1 MKTIAA
7 LLARQA
13 AHARTPLKR
22 IVVPVSRRLKQ
33 SPTQTY
39 KLITVKYFGRGVALR
54 SELSGA
60 EVKGNNWFQVAAD
73 DLIFSKI
80 DARNGAFGI
89 VPAELDGA
97 IVSNEFPTF
106 TVDVEQASPRFL
118 VTVLSSQPF
127 YSQVESIVAG
137 ATRRRRLEPE
147 QFLEMSLP
155 LPDLKTQQ
163 RVAAE
168 IDMNQATMRRAAD
181 ELERLRTE
189 VNRVWE
195 T

>member
-1 MKTIAA
+1 MKPRY
-7 LLARQA
+7 LC
-13 AHARTPLKR
+13 P
-22 IVVPVSRRLKQ
+22 
-33 SPTQTY
+33 
-39 KLITVKYFGRGVALR
+39 
-54 SELSGA
+54 
-60 EVKGNNWFQVAAD
+60 KGNNWFQVAVG

-89 VPAELDGA
+89 VPPELDGA

-106 TVDVEQASPRFL
+106 TVDAEQASPTFL

-137 ATRRRRLEPE
+137 ATRRRRREPE

-155 LPDLKTQQ
+155 LPDLPTQQ

-168 IDMNQATMRRAAD
+168 IDMNQAAMRRSAE
-181 ELERLRTE
+181 ELERLRAE
-189 VNRVWE
+189 ANRVWE
-195 T
+195 V